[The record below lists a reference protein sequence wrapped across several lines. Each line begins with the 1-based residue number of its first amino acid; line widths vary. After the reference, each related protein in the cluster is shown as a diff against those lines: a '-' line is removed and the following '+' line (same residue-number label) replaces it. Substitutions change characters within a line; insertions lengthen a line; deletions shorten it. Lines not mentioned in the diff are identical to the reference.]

1 MCQVNRLYWQ
11 CNHLI
16 SALIQPC
23 EEILQGEECKTA
35 AGETKHA
42 EGKCE
47 ECQKRVRDEEEKKT
61 KSDKVGR
68 NRADEEG
75 MICQFF
81 LDDKGYVRDEEEKER
96 LLREKVDAVE
106 ENEEEEEEEEGSI
119 CHFYLEGA

>member
-1 MCQVNRLYWQ
+1 M
-11 CNHLI
+11 
-16 SALIQPC
+16 
-23 EEILQGEECKTA
+23 
-35 AGETKHA
+35 
-42 EGKCE
+42 EGNCE

-61 KSDKVGR
+61 MSEKVKR
-68 NRADEEG
+68 NRDDQEG

-106 ENEEEEEEEEGSI
+106 ENEEEEEEEGSI